1 MFCFG
6 DDAGGDLGEH
16 ILLSWGKA
24 VTEVKTQVISETWKI
39 NLALYGACKLLC
51 VLPRGFIVTV
61 TLFLKVCGVGNKRA
75 NIVQIGQSF

>member
-24 VTEVKTQVISETWKI
+24 VTELKKTQVIGETWKI
-39 NLALYGACKLLC
+39 NLTMYGACKLLR
-51 VLPRGFIVTV
+51 VLPGGFIIIV
-61 TLFLKVCGVGNKRA
+61 TLFLKVCGVGNKK
-75 NIVQIGQSF
+75 S